1 MMKLTNNNDK
11 ANNKANN
18 NDKANSYIVRNN

>member
-18 NDKANSYIVRNN
+18 NDKANSYIERNN